1 MAIELSNGDILM
13 NMRSVQWK
21 HDNKPHPDRFR
32 QYNLSTDQG
41 ETFGLVPPGEYE
53 KLVGPSCQ
61 ASSFI
66 RAGNT
71 LLIANPANQRPQRL
85 NVPLRV
91 SRDEAKTWEQSI
103 LIYTNSSWYSSIVW
117 VPI

>member
-71 LLIANPANQRPQRL
+71 LLIANNPANQIQRL

>member
-41 ETFGLVPPGEYE
+41 ETFGLVPRTGEYE

-61 ASSFI
+61 ACRSF
-66 RAGNT
+66 
-71 LLIANPANQRPQRL
+71 
-85 NVPLRV
+85 VPG
-91 SRDEAKTWEQSI
+91 THC
-103 LIYTNSSWYSSIVW
+103 
-117 VPI
+117 